1 MVALRAIDPFRS
13 GGGRRRLLLTAVVG
27 LVALVHAWVGHQ
39 FSETVASWHQGEE
52 PIKPLEVT
60 VRSVLKP
67 ATPVRRPPA
76 PPPVEA
82 VAEAT
87 ADAAPPAMPAVA
99 PEPQPTSS
107 VTEPAPAPQTTPPV
121 PEPAAP
127 PAAPPVDPWPPS
139 TRIRYTIVGNYRGEF
154 GGTAQ
159 VLWLREADRYR
170 VEMQVSIGPR
180 VAPVFSRRVSSE
192 GRLTTQGLVPRR
204 YDEETRVIFSRTRR
218 VSMNFEAGAPGEGGS
233 LVLPDGRRRPAPPGT
248 QDSASQF
255 VQLAW
260 LFGTYPTPLKA
271 GDRVSF
277 PLALMRRSDTW
288 TYTVGEPEKV
298 DTPAGAVETIHARP
312 QRELDPLRRDMLA
325 EVWFAPAL
333 QYLPVRMRV
342 VLDADTYALLIME
355 GLPEVVQQ
363 GVAPVPDDRLP
374 PPTPPSSPN
383 STTPP

>member
-1 MVALRAIDPFRS
+1 MAALWALDRFSS
-13 GGGRRRLLLTAVVG
+13 GGVRRRLLLAAVVG
-27 LVALVHAWVGHQ
+27 LVALVHAWVGQQ
-39 FSETVASWHQGEE
+39 FSETVAGWHQGEE

-76 PPPVEA
+76 PPPVQA
-82 VAEAT
+82 VAEA
-87 ADAAPPAMPAVA
+87 AEDASALAN
-99 PEPQPTSS
+99 
-107 VTEPAPAPQTTPPV
+107 PAPAPESLPSTATEPTPPQV
-121 PEPAAP
+121 APPAPEPAP
-127 PAAPPVDPWPPS
+127 PAAAPPVDPWPPS

-170 VEMQVSIGPR
+170 VEMQVNIGPR

-192 GRLTTQGLVPRR
+192 GRLTAQGLVPRR

-218 VSMNFEAGAPGEGGS
+218 VNMSFEAGAPGEGGS

-277 PLALMRRSDTW
+277 PLALARRSDTW

-312 QRELDPLRRDMLA
+312 QREVDPLRRDLLA

-342 VLDADTYALLIME
+342 VVDADTYALLIME

-363 GVAPVPDDRLP
+363 GVAPVTDDRLP
-374 PPTPPSSPN
+374 ASPPPSPSTSSTPP
-383 STTPP
+383 